1 MKATFA
7 QVLLLGAIYAGCF
20 STCSRTVVSANS
32 LALGRICRSGAVSLL
47 VTVRAEWYGGFLLCT
62 LATSGFASYT
72 PSQPLPPCRFHFC
85 SKFLSLLLRGFLQYA
100 PTGKIL
106 AFIFFFPVLL
116 CGLPSVTF
124 TLWYL
129 TDFRSVQSS
138 KGCSAA
144 TAWRQDPPVA
154 LGIATGSALPL
165 VVLSPDS
172 IWE

>member
-32 LALGRICRSGAVSLL
+32 LALGRICRSGALSLL

-106 AFIFFFPVLL
+106 AFIFFPLYYYVACPVLL
-116 CGLPSVTF
+116 LPSGTS
-124 TLWYL
+124 L
-129 TDFRSVQSS
+129 TSEVYRVAKAVQQPQH
-138 KGCSAA
+138 GGRILQ
-144 TAWRQDPPVA
+144 WRWV
-154 LGIATGSALPL
+154 LPRAVPCL
-165 VVLSPDS
+165 
-172 IWE
+172 